1 MNVRER
7 IKRLRNSII
16 DRILNH
22 IEKTKKL
29 PSTQYEEYN
38 SGGHIDISK
47 LSLEERKN
55 AFMEFAEGNKGLY
68 DLLNTAYEQ
77 GIESMFCCAGHSEN
91 DNGYVVF
98 KVTDDNLK
106 KLQQLGKVLSH
117 EGVATSFENHHELG
131 KRVLYHG
138 FKVQSKNWFEKANEI
153 LENLPQHKIIPSI
166 YYHEMMI
173 DSNKPFSYRIRE
185 SIIKALERI
194 RYNSSEAESSKKE
207 EITDLS
213 AEEEQKQNPISE
225 QNDTSDVQ
233 KASSVL
239 ESVVEATEESTRIET
254 INGQAQT
261 IKSVEKAKI
270 QEIETQKDMSEKG

>member
-7 IKRLRNSII
+7 IKLLRNSII
-16 DRILNH
+16 DRILNR

-29 PSTQYEEYN
+29 SSTQYEEYN

-47 LSLEERKN
+47 LSPEERKN

-77 GIESMFCCAGHSEN
+77 EIESMFCCAGHSEN

-153 LENLPQHKIIPSI
+153 LENLPQHEIIPSI

-173 DSNKPFSYRIRE
+173 NSNKPFSYRIRE

-233 KASSVL
+233 KTSSVL

>member
-1 MNVRER
+1 MNVER
-7 IKRLRNSII
+7 IKLLRNSII
-16 DRILNH
+16 DRILNR
-22 IEKTKKL
+22 IEKTKKIS
-29 PSTQYEEYN
+29 STQYEEYN
-38 SGGHIDISK
+38 SGGHVDIST
-47 LSLEERKN
+47 LSPEERKN

-131 KRVLYHG
+131 KKVLYHG
-138 FKVQSKNWFEKANEI
+138 FKVQSKNWFGKANEI
-153 LENLPQHKIIPSI
+153 LENLPQYEIIPSI

-173 DSNKPFSYRIRE
+173 DSNKPLSYRIRE
-185 SIIKALERI
+185 NIVKTLEKI
-194 RYNSSEAESSKKE
+194 RYGAREVENSKKE
-207 EITDLS
+207 KITDLS
-213 AEEEQKQNPISE
+213 AEEGQEQSLISE
-225 QNDTSDVQ
+225 QNEISDVQ
-233 KASSVL
+233 KTSSVL

-261 IKSVEKAKI
+261 IISVEKAKI
-270 QEIETQKDMSEKG
+270 QETETQKDMSKKG

>member
-7 IKRLRNSII
+7 IKLLRNSII
-16 DRILNH
+16 DRILNR
-22 IEKTKKL
+22 IEKTKKIS
-29 PSTQYEEYN
+29 STQYEEYN
-38 SGGHIDISK
+38 SGGHVDIST
-47 LSLEERKN
+47 LSPEERKN

-68 DLLNTAYEQ
+68 ELLNTAYEQ

-138 FKVQSKNWFEKANEI
+138 FKVQSKNWFGKANEI
-153 LENLPQHKIIPSI
+153 LENLPQYEIIPSI

-173 DSNKPFSYRIRE
+173 DSNNPLSYRIRDN
-185 SIIKALERI
+185 IVKTLEKI
-194 RYNSSEAESSKKE
+194 RYGANETESSKE
-207 EITDLS
+207 EKVTNLS
-213 AEEEQKQNPISE
+213 AEELKKQRPIDE
-225 QNDTSDVQ
+225 QNAVLDVQ
-233 KASSVL
+233 KTNSVL
-239 ESVVEATEESTRIET
+239 ESVVQATEENTRIEA
-254 INGQAQT
+254 INGQVQT
-261 IKSVEKAKI
+261 IKNIEKAKT
-270 QEIETQKDMSEKG
+270 QENETQKDMSEKG